1 MNISI
6 KDVDQCVKEITIT
19 VPAEQAMKDYR
30 SVLQQF
36 KNYVVVP
43 GFRKGKAPL
52 SMVDNLFFDQARE
65 SYLKE
70 KVYDYYEAAIKGN
83 DIKPMYQG
91 VPTSLDWDKDK
102 DLIMV
107 FRYEIEPQVKITKYT
122 GLEIPF
128 NETEFNEEMIDEAI
142 DNIRKNMGK
151 EENIEGPIEKGD
163 NLHITL
169 ESQDYASELDPSLTE
184 INVVKLED
192 NSYGEKFNKDL
203 IGHNINDTVNT
214 IIKKDDNDFNVKVKI
229 NTIVRTVFP
238 DINEEFAK
246 NADFESLAEMRQD
259 VEKNLRK
266 QIETTNRREKQNSL
280 LLKLI
285 ETNPFDIP
293 PTSVISYSHKLA
305 EPYARLL
312 NKKPEDLA
320 NYYTQTAFFE
330 IKSYYIVTELM
341 KFVSL
346 EITEENEKETVTELA
361 DELNLSVEEYLEKNP
376 DVTKREE
383 FVNRIKEKKLFDYLI
398 ENNIF
403 IKKEDG
409 VDETD
414 DSDNRNE
421 EENVKTEVEE

>member
-6 KDVDQCVKEITIT
+6 KDVDQCVKELTITI
-19 VPAEQAMKDYR
+19 PSEQAMKDYR

-70 KVYDYYEAAIKGN
+70 KVYDYYETAIKEN

-91 VPTSLDWDKDK
+91 VPTNIEWDKGK

-107 FRYEIEPQVKITKYT
+107 FRYEIEPQVTISKYT
-122 GLEIPF
+122 ELEVPF
-128 NETEFNEEMIDEAI
+128 NETEFNEEMIDDAI

-151 EENIEGPIEKGD
+151 EENIEGPVEEGD

-169 ESQDYASELDPSLTE
+169 ESKDNDTELDPSLKE
-184 INVVKLED
+184 INVVKLGD
-192 NSYGEKFNKDL
+192 NSYGEKFNRDL
-203 IGHNINDTVNT
+203 IGHNRNDVVKT
-214 IIKKDDNDFNVKVKI
+214 ILIKDDKEYNVRVII
-229 NTIVRTVFP
+229 NTIVRTVYP
-238 DINEEFAK
+238 KIDEEFAR
-246 NADFESLAEMRQD
+246 NADFESLKQMRQD

-266 QIETTNRREKQNSL
+266 QVETTNQREKQNSL

-285 ETNPFDIP
+285 ESNPFDIP
-293 PTSVISYSHKLA
+293 PSSVISYSHKLA

-320 NYYTQTAFFE
+320 EYYTQTAYFE

-341 KFVSL
+341 KIIPL
-346 EITEENEKETVTELA
+346 EITEMDEKNTIKELA
-361 DELNLSVEEYLEKNP
+361 DELNLSVEEYLQKNP

-383 FVNRIKEKKLFDYLI
+383 FVNRIKEKKLFDYLM
-398 ENNIF
+398 ENNKF
-403 IKKEDG
+403 IKKEDKI
-409 VDETD
+409 DEQDSSD
-414 DSDNRNE
+414 DDKQGE
-421 EENVKTEVEE
+421 DVKTDIEE